1 MIITAVLILALIA
14 IHIWLTNKNKSIEV
28 GLFWG
33 LFFGFAFS
41 SNEDEN
47 AVVRNFQIALGF
59 ITVNISTY
67 EYK

>member
-1 MIITAVLILALIA
+1 MIILGILILTFVA

-33 LFFGFAFS
+33 LFFGFAFNK
-41 SNEDEN
+41 NEYEE
-47 AVVRNFQIALGF
+47 VIVRSFQVALGF
-59 ITVNISTY
+59 VTVNILTY